1 MKKRFTVGGMSCSA
15 CASGIE
21 KSVGKL
27 DGVNSVSVS
36 LLDKSVTVDYNQEK
50 VTEKD
55 IEIAVV
61 KLGYTFGNGKSERA
75 ISDADIL
82 KNRFFI
88 SLCILI
94 PLMYLCLG
102 GAIGLPV
109 FYDNRINFSIQ
120 LVLAIVILIINRRF
134 FINGVKAV
142 KNLSPNMD
150 TLVALGSCSAF
161 IYSVVMTVLL
171 FAGAQNPTHVFF
183 DSSAMVVSLVTLG
196 KWLEE
201 ISKQKTGSAIEKLSK
216 LIPQTVTI
224 MVDGKEKSVYTSEIR
239 EGDIIAVKSGEYIAV
254 DGVVVEG
261 GASVDKSAITGES
274 MPEEI
279 SVGGVITSGSI
290 VLSGYLLVKAE
301 KVGEHTLFNKILE
314 TVKSAGA
321 SKAPIQRFADKV
333 AGVFVPIVTVLALIC
348 FAVWIAVTG
357 DLYKSF
363 NFGISVLVIS
373 CPCALGLATPVA
385 VMTATGRSAKHGIL
399 FKDAESLQNLCKTN
413 CVLLDKTATLTVG
426 KPKVTDYVNLS
437 DKNLSGVISALE
449 QKSSHPLA
457 KCICEYL
464 GESEI
469 KVEEYSYLLGRGIIG
484 KIGGEKYRI
493 GNLELVSEVVKIDD
507 KYLPKNFKGKTVI
520 YVTENDRLVS
530 IFALADYLKDGAKE
544 VIRELKSKGIKAVM
558 ITGDN
563 EETASVIAEELGIEE
578 YRASVLPT
586 EKYEVVEKYKAEGY
600 FVAMVGDGI
609 NDSPALKSAHVGVAM
624 GNGSDI
630 AIDSADVVL
639 TGGNIKALVDGIST
653 SKKSLRIK
661 KENLF
666 WAFIYNLLGIPIAGG
681 ALSMLGVTLT
691 PIIASACMCVSSLF
705 VVLNALRVGVEKENK
720 DKVKK
725 QKFTLKIENMMCNH
739 CVKKITEIA
748 EKTSGISKIK
758 VSLESKT
765 LTFYASE
772 NFALDGII
780 DEIKKA
786 RFIVERI
793 A

>member
-1 MKKRFTVGGMSCSA
+1 MKKRFDVGGMSCSA

-21 KSVGKL
+21 KSIGKL

-36 LLDKSVTVDYNQEK
+36 LLDKSVMVDYNEEK
-50 VTEKD
+50 VAEKD
-55 IEIAVV
+55 IEIAVI
-61 KLGYTFGNGKSERA
+61 KLGYTFGKEKNERV
-75 ISDADIL
+75 ISDAQTL
-82 KNRFFI
+82 RNRFFI
-88 SLCILI
+88 SLGILI
-94 PLMYLCLG
+94 PLIYLCLG

-109 FYDNRINFSIQ
+109 FSDNRINFSIQ
-120 LVLAIVILIINRRF
+120 LVFAVVILIINRKF
-134 FINGVKAV
+134 FISGVKAV

-150 TLVALGSCSAF
+150 TLVALGSSSAF
-161 IYSVVMTVLL
+161 IYSLVMTILL
-171 FAGAQNPTHVFF
+171 FVGTQNPSHVFF

-224 MVDGKEKSVYTSEIR
+224 IVDGKEKSVYTNEVR
-239 EGDIIAVKSGEYIAV
+239 VGDIIVVKSGEYIAV
-254 DGVVVEG
+254 DGKVIEG
-261 GASVDKSAITGES
+261 EASIDKSAITGES

-279 SVGGVITSGSI
+279 NAGNTVTSGSI
-290 VLSGYLLVKAE
+290 VLSGYILITAE
-301 KVGEHTLFNKILE
+301 KVGENTLFNKIVGA
-314 TVKSAGA
+314 VKRAGT
-321 SKAPIQRFADKV
+321 SKAPIQKFADKV
-333 AGVFVPIVTVLALIC
+333 AGVFVPIVTILALIC
-348 FAVWIAVTG
+348 FAIWIAVTG

-426 KPKVTDYVNLS
+426 KPKVTDYINLS
-437 DKNLSGVISALE
+437 NEDISNVIFALE

-457 KCICEYL
+457 KCICEFV
-464 GESEI
+464 GNGDA
-469 KVEEYSYLLGRGIIG
+469 KVEGYSYILGKGIIG
-484 KIGGEKYRI
+484 KVNGKEYRI
-493 GNLELVSEVVKIDD
+493 GNLNLVSEIVKIDE

-520 YVTENDRLVS
+520 YVTEKDRLVS

-544 VIRELKSKGIKAVM
+544 VISELKSNGIKAVM

-563 EETASVIAEELGIEE
+563 EETAEVIAGELGIEE

-586 EKYEVVEKYKAEGY
+586 EKYEVVEKYKTEGY

-609 NDSPALKSAHVGVAM
+609 NDSPALKSAHVGIAM

-639 TGGNIKALVDGIST
+639 TGGNIKALVDGIKT
-653 SKKSLRIK
+653 SKKSFRII

-666 WAFIYNLLGIPIAGG
+666 WAFIYNVLGIPIAGG

-691 PIIASACMCVSSLF
+691 PIIASACMCASSLF
-705 VVLNALRVGVEKENK
+705 VVLNALRIGIEKTAK
-720 DKVKK
+720 GK
-725 QKFTLKIENMMCNH
+725 QKFTLKIENMMCKH

-772 NFALDGII
+772 KFALDGII
-780 DEIKKA
+780 EEIKKA
-786 RFIVERI
+786 RFEVEKIV
-793 A
+793 